1 MRPHVLPMIEL
12 GALLLF
18 GVALVALIVAFMAI
32 LKAVF
37 WLVLMPFRVVFW
49 ALGAILFV
57 PLFLAKMLFGG
68 LMALLAVPL
77 VLLGLLAA
85 FIAMVFGV
93 LIPAIPLIVLVALFW
108 YLVRPEPAPLV
119 RN

>member
-1 MRPHVLPMIEL
+1 MLPMIEL

-18 GVALVALIVAFMAI
+18 GVALVALMVAFAAI

-37 WLVLMPFRVVFW
+37 WLVLLPFRVVFW

-85 FIAMVFGV
+85 ALAMIFGV
-93 LIPAIPLIVLVALFW
+93 LIPAIPLILLVALFW
-108 YLVRPEPAPLV
+108 YLVRPEPALV
-119 RN
+119 NR

>member
-1 MRPHVLPMIEL
+1 MLPMIEL

-18 GVALVALIVAFMAI
+18 GVALVALIVAFTAI

-37 WLVLMPFRVVFW
+37 WLVLMPFRLVFW
-49 ALGAILFV
+49 ALGAILMV
-57 PLFLAKMLFGG
+57 PLLLVKVLFGG
-68 LMALLAVPL
+68 LMALLAVPF

-85 FIAMVFGV
+85 AIAMIFGV
-93 LIPAIPLIVLVALFW
+93 LIPAIPLIFLAALFW
-108 YLVRPEPAPLV
+108 YLVRPEPAPLA